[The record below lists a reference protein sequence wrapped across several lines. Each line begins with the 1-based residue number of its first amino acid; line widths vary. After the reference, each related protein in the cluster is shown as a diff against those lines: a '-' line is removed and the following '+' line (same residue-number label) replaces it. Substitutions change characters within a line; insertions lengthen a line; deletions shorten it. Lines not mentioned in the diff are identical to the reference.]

1 MNDRFLII
9 RKMKDF
15 IFHLDDILIHYP
27 KVEYVLKDKIQKDSY
42 EALEYMIEAN
52 AKDKKLDS
60 QIRVLTKLSML
71 DFYFEKSYKKKY
83 ISEKVFHKLIF
94 DLENITKMM
103 YGWIK
108 QEKGNQKE

>member
-1 MNDRFLII
+1 MKNRFLLI
-9 RKMKDF
+9 RKMKNF
-15 IFHLDDILIHYP
+15 ILQLDDILIHYP

-52 AKDKKLDS
+52 ASEDKLKN

-83 ISEKVFHKLIF
+83 ISEKAFHRLIF
-94 DLENITKMM
+94 ELESITKMM

-108 QEKGNQKE
+108 YDKDRIK